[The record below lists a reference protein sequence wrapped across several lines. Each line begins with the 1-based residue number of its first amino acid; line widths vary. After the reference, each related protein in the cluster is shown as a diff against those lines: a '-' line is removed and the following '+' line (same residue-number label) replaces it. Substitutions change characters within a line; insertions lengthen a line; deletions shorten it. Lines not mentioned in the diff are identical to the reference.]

1 MMAKL
6 ELPKALEPIVIHVY
20 NSTNLGY
27 VVIKQSPAKYIG
39 GKWHI
44 DLFIVHPD
52 DHLKLVNGNDEPN
65 AA

>member
-6 ELPKALEPIVIHVY
+6 KLPKAMGPIVIHVF

-27 VVIKQSPAKYIG
+27 VVIKQSPAKYID
-39 GKWHI
+39 GKWFI
-44 DLFIVHPD
+44 NLYIVHPD
-52 DHLKLVNGNDEPN
+52 DHLKLVNGDDEPN